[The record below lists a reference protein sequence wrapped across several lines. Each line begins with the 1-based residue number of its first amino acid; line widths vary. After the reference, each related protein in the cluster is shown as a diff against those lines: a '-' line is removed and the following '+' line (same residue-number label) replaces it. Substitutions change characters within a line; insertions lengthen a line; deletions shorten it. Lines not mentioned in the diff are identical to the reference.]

1 MCTSNIDKAPG
12 PRNQKCT

>member
-1 MCTSNIDKAPG
+1 MCTSNTDKAPG